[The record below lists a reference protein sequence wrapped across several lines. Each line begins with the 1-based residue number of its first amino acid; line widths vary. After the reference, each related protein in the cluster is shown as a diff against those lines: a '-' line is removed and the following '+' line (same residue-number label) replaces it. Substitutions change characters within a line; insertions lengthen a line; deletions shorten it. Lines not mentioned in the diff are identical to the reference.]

1 MQSES
6 VSVFPTSFAQE
17 RLWIAEQLTPRTA
30 AYHVP
35 VAIRLTGPVDRTAL
49 ARAVDLVVA
58 RHEALRTV
66 FTQVDGHT
74 AQIVVP
80 AVRIGI
86 EDSEVPPG
94 DPAALDA
101 VLLAHASAP
110 FDLEHGPMVGLPV
123 DRPRPAVQSFRGAQE
138 PVRLSPDTAARVG
151 RFGRRYGATP
161 FMVLLA
167 AFQAVLGRYTGRR
180 DIVVSTGV
188 GTRGPQTENL
198 IGCFI
203 NIVVLRTSL
212 EGAAT
217 FVELVRRVR
226 EVTVGALA
234 EQDLPFDKLVE
245 EL

>member
-80 AVRIGI
+80 AGRIRI

-94 DPAALDA
+94 DPAAL
-101 VLLAHASAP
+101 AP
-110 FDLEHGPMVGLPV
+110 GLVAPARAAFDLQP
-123 DRPRPAVQSFRGAQE
+123 
-138 PVRLSPDTAARVG
+138 SP
-151 RFGRRYGATP
+151 
-161 FMVLLA
+161 L
-167 AFQAVLGRYTGRR
+167 
-180 DIVVSTGV
+180 
-188 GTRGPQTENL
+188 
-198 IGCFI
+198 
-203 NIVVLRTSL
+203 
-212 EGAAT
+212 
-217 FVELVRRVR
+217 
-226 EVTVGALA
+226 
-234 EQDLPFDKLVE
+234 
-245 EL
+245 